1 MRDGVGGRVQV
12 PPNRKQTPTE
22 ESSFLFLVGDL
33 GNILDPARVN
43 AFMPGIKMSKQIKFA
58 PKSRFMLFIL

>member
-1 MRDGVGGRVQV
+1 MRDGVGGRAQV

-33 GNILDPARVN
+33 GKILDPARVN
-43 AFMPGIKMSKQIKFA
+43 ALMPGIKMSK
-58 PKSRFMLFIL
+58 

>member
-12 PPNRKQTPTE
+12 SPNRKQIPAE

-33 GNILDPARVN
+33 GKILDPARVN
-43 AFMPGIKMSKQIKFA
+43 ALMPGIKMSK
-58 PKSRFMLFIL
+58 